1 MRKSKL
7 FSKSILN
14 IALPYFVFA
23 SLWILISD
31 QILAMLDLDPNTALR
46 WSMYKGWGF
55 VFVSAFLLTIL
66 IRFNLTRHEELLQ
79 RLAESEE
86 RFRLVCDN
94 LPESY
99 VYQFTLEPDGTPR
112 FLYLSAGFERL
123 HGLRTEDVIRDAGL
137 LYRQVAPSQLRDVEA
152 RQAESIRD
160 LSDFNMKL
168 SMRRSD
174 GSWRWFQI
182 CSRPRRLADGRIIWD
197 GIITDISEQME
208 SQQEIRRTNE
218 LLEQAGEIA
227 GFGGWEFDAQTRQG
241 TWTDE
246 VAKIHDLPPGE
257 RVGVEQGLSFYTGAS
272 REKIER
278 AVRDAIERALPY
290 DLELEMH
297 TPAGNR
303 KWIRTV
309 GRPVI
314 EEGRVKKVAGVIQDI
329 TERKRAEIS
338 LRENEQ
344 RYREIFNATSEA
356 IFISDADTGRLLD
369 VNDAMLGMY
378 GYNSKDDVLAGN
390 LGDLSSN
397 EGQFTEEEAQKR
409 ISAAFHGERLQFDWQ
424 AKRRDGSVFPV
435 EVTLRHSLIGGQN
448 RIISVA
454 RDITDRKRAETALR
468 ESEHHFRTLAN
479 AGKALIWTSGP
490 DMLCDYFNDTWLKF
504 TGRTMEQEL
513 GNGWAEGVHPDDYSR
528 CLEFYVE
535 KFNRREAFEIEYRL
549 RHADGSYRWIMDL
562 GNPRYDSEGTFLGYI
577 GHCYDVTER
586 KHNEQALIQAKD
598 AAEAA
603 NKAKSAFL
611 ANMSHEIRTPLN
623 GVMAMLQV
631 LEMTALDPEQ
641 ARYVSMAM
649 TSSERLSRLLTDI
662 LDLSRI
668 EAERMTLREEEFE
681 VANLCDSVLELFL
694 VASREKG
701 LSLETSLDPALPP
714 RLLGD
719 ESRLRQILFN
729 LIGNAIKFTETGSVH
744 LEMTPLRSANAE
756 VLVLISVADTG
767 IGISPDRLDELF
779 QPFTQVETSYTRK
792 YQGAGLGLSIVR
804 RLVELMG
811 GHITLDS
818 LPGEGTDVHVVL
830 PLKLPPEA
838 GALAQ
843 TDTAK
848 RNDPPSGIRI
858 LLAEDDWSN
867 AFATKTLLEKH
878 GYAVSLAANGQEVI
892 DLVETRKFDLILMDV
907 QMPVMDGV
915 AATRAIR
922 SSTGIGPK
930 RGIPIIALTAFAM
943 TVDKDAFLAAG
954 MNGFLSKPVK
964 MADLLAEYDKI
975 AHASAG

>member
-1 MRKSKL
+1 
-7 FSKSILN
+7 
-14 IALPYFVFA
+14 
-23 SLWILISD
+23 
-31 QILAMLDLDPNTALR
+31 MLDLDPNTALR

-55 VFVSAFLLTIL
+55 VFVSAFLLMIL
-66 IRFNLTRHEELLQ
+66 IRFNLARHEELLK

-137 LYRQVAPSQLRDVEA
+137 LYRQVAPSQLQELEA
-152 RQAESIRD
+152 GQAESVKD
-160 LSDFNMKL
+160 LSDFMMKL

-174 GSWRWFQI
+174 GVWRWFQI
-182 CSRPRRLADGRIIWD
+182 CSRPRRLADDRIIWD

-227 GFGGWEFDAQTRQG
+227 GFGGWEFDVQTRQG
-241 TWTDE
+241 TWTGE
-246 VAKIHDLPPGE
+246 VAKIHDLPPAE
-257 RVGVEQGLSFYTGAS
+257 REGVDQGLSFYTETS
-272 REKIER
+272 RGKIER
-278 AVRDAIERALPY
+278 AVQDAIERALPY
-290 DLELEMH
+290 DLELEMQ
-297 TPAGNR
+297 TRAGNK
-303 KWIRTV
+303 KWVRTV
-309 GRPVI
+309 GRPVM
-314 EEGRVKKVAGVIQDI
+314 EEGRVVKVAGVIQ
-329 TERKRAEIS
+329 
-338 LRENEQ
+338 
-344 RYREIFNATSEA
+344 
-356 IFISDADTGRLLD
+356 
-369 VNDAMLGMY
+369 
-378 GYNSKDDVLAGN
+378 
-390 LGDLSSN
+390 
-397 EGQFTEEEAQKR
+397 
-409 ISAAFHGERLQFDWQ
+409 
-424 AKRRDGSVFPV
+424 
-435 EVTLRHSLIGGQN
+435 
-448 RIISVA
+448 
-454 RDITDRKRAETALR
+454 DITDRKRAETALR

-513 GNGWAEGVHPDDYSR
+513 GNGWAEGVHPDDHSR
-528 CLEFYVE
+528 CLEFYVS

-549 RHADGSYRWIMDL
+549 RHADGSYRWILDL

-631 LEMTALDPEQ
+631 LEMTPLDPDQ
-641 ARYVSMAM
+641 AKYASMAM

-668 EAERMTLREEEFE
+668 EADRMTLREEAFE
-681 VANLCDSVLELFL
+681 IGNLCDSVLELFL

-701 LSLETSLDPALPP
+701 LSLKTSLDPALPP

-744 LEMTPLRSANAE
+744 LEMTPLRFANAE
-756 VLVLISVADTG
+756 MLVLISVTDTG

-811 GHITLDS
+811 GHISLDS
-818 LPGEGTDVHVVL
+818 LPGEGTAVHVVL
-830 PLKLPPEA
+830 PLKLPPAA
-838 GALAQ
+838 GTPAQ
-843 TDTAK
+843 TDTAT
-848 RNDPPSGIRI
+848 RNDTPRGIRI

-867 AFATKTLLEKH
+867 AFATKTLLEKN
-878 GYAVSLAANGQEVI
+878 GYAVSLAVNGQEVI
-892 DLVETRKFDLILMDV
+892 ALLETQEFDLILMDI
-907 QMPVMDGV
+907 QMPVMDGIT
-915 AATRAIR
+915 ATRAIR
-922 SSTGIGPK
+922 SSTRIGPK
-930 RGIPIIALTAFAM
+930 KDVPIIALTAFAM
-943 TVDKDAFLAAG
+943 TVDKEAFLAAG

-964 MADLLAEYDKI
+964 LADLQAEYHKI
-975 AHASAG
+975 AHGSVG